1 MIGARIV
8 VDHENPVATR
18 SGREVFV
25 GDLDLG
31 PQYFPTA
38 LDTGIESQNGN
49 LPRWMMRHALPPQSA
64 SAGISLVLLVQPRRQ
79 RCEIVIDGDR
89 VDVPLPA
96 EGGQRLRPRPGLP
109 KREHRLQLRAD
120 FLVAIHAAAVE
131 RPLPAGEA
139 AGG

>member
-8 VDHENPVATR
+8 VDNENPVATR

-31 PQYFPTA
+31 PQDLPTA

-49 LPRWMMRHALPPQSA
+49 LPRWMMRHRALPPQSA
-64 SAGISLVLLVQPRRQ
+64 SAGICLVLLVQPRRQ
-79 RCEIVIDGDR
+79 RCEIFIDGAR

-96 EGGQRLRPRPGLP
+96 EGSQCLRPR
-109 KREHRLQLRAD
+109 
-120 FLVAIHAAAVE
+120 
-131 RPLPAGEA
+131 
-139 AGG
+139 